1 MYLMTNQSVY
11 SKTKLDKSSKSTVER
26 KTKLSRLKNLLI
38 NLFNFNC
45 KEVHLPFLEASFCLH
60 K

>member
-26 KTKLSRLKNLLI
+26 KTKLSRLKKIVNKLI
-38 NLFNFNC
+38 YFKL
-45 KEVHLPFLEASFCLH
+45 
-60 K
+60 

>member
-45 KEVHLPFLEASFCLH
+45 KEVHLPFLEA
-60 K
+60 KA